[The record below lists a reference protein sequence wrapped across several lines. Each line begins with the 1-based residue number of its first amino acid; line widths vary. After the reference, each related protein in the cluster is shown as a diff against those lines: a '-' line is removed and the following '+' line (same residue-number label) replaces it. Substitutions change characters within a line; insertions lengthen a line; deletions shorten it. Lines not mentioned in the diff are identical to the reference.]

1 MGHTRQYIWRVEDG
15 QSMAG
20 SGFDPAD
27 ILCELYGDSGMRTRV
42 LDKDDLKGMAPW
54 YLCSLLNEVYKAGR
68 EDAMAD
74 LRMVL
79 GIK

>member
-1 MGHTRQYIWRVEDG
+1 MGYKREYIWRVKEG
-15 QSMAG
+15 ETTAG
-20 SGFDPAD
+20 TGFEPAD
-27 ILCELYGDSGMRTRV
+27 ILCQLYNDPGMRTRV

-54 YLCSLLNEVYKAGR
+54 YLCSLLNEVYRAGR

-74 LRMVL
+74 LRHVL

>member
-1 MGHTRQYIWRVEDG
+1 MGYNRVYTWRKDENEE
-15 QSMAG
+15 AG
-20 SGFDPAD
+20 AGGFEPAD
-27 ILCELYGDSGMRTRV
+27 ILCQLYNDPGMRTRV

-54 YLCSLLNEVYKAGR
+54 YLCSLLNEVYRAGR

-74 LRMVL
+74 LRHVL